1 MPREKSITDLKDE
14 RTQLSIRA
22 KAITDGARA
31 EKRMLNEGE
40 NTELGEIQCRM
51 TDINM
56 EIATKEAENR
66 GKGTPHVEPGQE
78 RFSLRRS
85 LANYISGQR
94 QHDADASV
102 IEAATR
108 LHNSAGVTRSSQNSL
123 VIPMSLEKRAMFT
136 AATESATGVVIDQEQ
151 QELLLP
157 LQSSLVLAQ
166 AGARFMTG
174 LQGDIYWPKYSG
186 SNVFWEGENA
196 KAKDGAGQF
205 SKGDAY
211 KPKRLT
217 AYVDISEQLLVQE
230 NTSVEAII
238 RQTLAAAIAQKVE
251 QTAFGTHAHNDNTP
265 DGLFQTVPAI
275 NGVMDWAKIV
285 ELETDVDIN
294 NALFGNLAY
303 IMHPSL
309 VGKAKTKVKDASGA
323 GGFIFGDKGEGTLN
337 GYKALRT
344 NNLPKGLQTAKDEFG
359 IVFGNWNDYFIG
371 QWGALEIKVDPYSRM
386 LEGVVRLVINSYWN
400 MGMIRPESFSI
411 ASMK

>member
-51 TDINM
+51 ADINM

-66 GKGTPHVEPGQE
+66 GKGTPHVEPGQG

-85 LANYISGQR
+85 LANYISGQG

-285 ELETDVDIN
+285 ELETNADIN

>member
-1 MPREKSITDLKDE
+1 
-14 RTQLSIRA
+14 
-22 KAITDGARA
+22 
-31 EKRMLNEGE
+31 
-40 NTELGEIQCRM
+40 
-51 TDINM
+51 
-56 EIATKEAENR
+56 
-66 GKGTPHVEPGQE
+66 
-78 RFSLRRS
+78 
-85 LANYISGQR
+85 
-94 QHDADASV
+94 
-102 IEAATR
+102 
-108 LHNSAGVTRSSQNSL
+108 
-123 VIPMSLEKRAMFT
+123 MFT

-230 NTSVEAII
+230 NASVEAII

-285 ELETDVDIN
+285 ELETNADIN

-303 IMHPSL
+303 IMHPS
-309 VGKAKTKVKDASGA
+309 
-323 GGFIFGDKGEGTLN
+323 
-337 GYKALRT
+337 
-344 NNLPKGLQTAKDEFG
+344 
-359 IVFGNWNDYFIG
+359 
-371 QWGALEIKVDPYSRM
+371 
-386 LEGVVRLVINSYWN
+386 
-400 MGMIRPESFSI
+400 
-411 ASMK
+411 

>member
-85 LANYISGQR
+85 LANYISGQG

-136 AATESATGVVIDQEQ
+136 RQPNRLREWSLIRSSRNCCCRFN
-151 QELLLP
+151 P
-157 LQSSLVLAQ
+157 LWSWL
-166 AGARFMTG
+166 RR
-174 LQGDIYWPKYSG
+174 
-186 SNVFWEGENA
+186 E
-196 KAKDGAGQF
+196 
-205 SKGDAY
+205 
-211 KPKRLT
+211 
-217 AYVDISEQLLVQE
+217 
-230 NTSVEAII
+230 
-238 RQTLAAAIAQKVE
+238 
-251 QTAFGTHAHNDNTP
+251 P
-265 DGLFQTVPAI
+265 DL
-275 NGVMDWAKIV
+275 
-285 ELETDVDIN
+285 
-294 NALFGNLAY
+294 
-303 IMHPSL
+303 
-309 VGKAKTKVKDASGA
+309 
-323 GGFIFGDKGEGTLN
+323 
-337 GYKALRT
+337 
-344 NNLPKGLQTAKDEFG
+344 
-359 IVFGNWNDYFIG
+359 
-371 QWGALEIKVDPYSRM
+371 
-386 LEGVVRLVINSYWN
+386 
-400 MGMIRPESFSI
+400 
-411 ASMK
+411 

>member
-85 LANYISGQR
+85 LANYISGQG

-186 SNVFWEGENA
+186 SNVFWEG
-196 KAKDGAGQF
+196 
-205 SKGDAY
+205 
-211 KPKRLT
+211 
-217 AYVDISEQLLVQE
+217 
-230 NTSVEAII
+230 
-238 RQTLAAAIAQKVE
+238 
-251 QTAFGTHAHNDNTP
+251 
-265 DGLFQTVPAI
+265 
-275 NGVMDWAKIV
+275 
-285 ELETDVDIN
+285 
-294 NALFGNLAY
+294 
-303 IMHPSL
+303 
-309 VGKAKTKVKDASGA
+309 
-323 GGFIFGDKGEGTLN
+323 
-337 GYKALRT
+337 
-344 NNLPKGLQTAKDEFG
+344 
-359 IVFGNWNDYFIG
+359 
-371 QWGALEIKVDPYSRM
+371 
-386 LEGVVRLVINSYWN
+386 
-400 MGMIRPESFSI
+400 
-411 ASMK
+411 

>member
-1 MPREKSITDLKDE
+1 
-14 RTQLSIRA
+14 
-22 KAITDGARA
+22 
-31 EKRMLNEGE
+31 
-40 NTELGEIQCRM
+40 
-51 TDINM
+51 
-56 EIATKEAENR
+56 
-66 GKGTPHVEPGQE
+66 
-78 RFSLRRS
+78 
-85 LANYISGQR
+85 
-94 QHDADASV
+94 
-102 IEAATR
+102 
-108 LHNSAGVTRSSQNSL
+108 
-123 VIPMSLEKRAMFT
+123 MFT

-285 ELETDVDIN
+285 ELETNADIN

-309 VGKAKTKVKDASGA
+309 VGKAKTKVKDVSGA

>member
-78 RFSLRRS
+78 RFPLRRS
-85 LANYISGQR
+85 LANYISRQG

-157 LQSSLVLAQ
+157 LRSSLVLAQ

-285 ELETDVDIN
+285 ELETNADIN

>member
-51 TDINM
+51 ADINM

-85 LANYISGQR
+85 LANYISGQG

-285 ELETDVDIN
+285 ELETNADIN

-323 GGFIFGDKGEGTLN
+323 GGFIFGDTDIKRFAPITCLKACRPLKMNSALFLVTGMTTL
-337 GYKALRT
+337 
-344 NNLPKGLQTAKDEFG
+344 
-359 IVFGNWNDYFIG
+359 
-371 QWGALEIKVDPYSRM
+371 
-386 LEGVVRLVINSYWN
+386 
-400 MGMIRPESFSI
+400 
-411 ASMK
+411 

>member
-66 GKGTPHVEPGQE
+66 GKGTPHVEPGQV

-85 LANYISGQR
+85 LANYISGQG

-285 ELETDVDIN
+285 ELETNADIN